1 MENKNIDA
9 TDLIN
14 ARVYRNED
22 LYQLSLELVNISSSI
37 QSISNV
43 AKYPEYKDG
52 NFSAELVA
60 EWVDEIQVKIQK
72 ALGEVVIRGEN
83 ELRQKSKELVN
94 NS

>member
-1 MENKNIDA
+1 MENRNIDA

-14 ARVYRNED
+14 ARIYKNED
-22 LYQLSLELVNISSSI
+22 LYQLSLELINISSSI

-52 NFSAELVA
+52 NFSSELVA
-60 EWVDEIQVKIQK
+60 KWMDDIQVKIQK
-72 ALGEVVIRGEN
+72 ELGEIVLRGEK
-83 ELRQKSKELVN
+83 ELSRKLKELVN